1 MKKILSRINQSFAEV
16 SGWLL
21 TIITFLLV
29 LNLVTRFFGI
39 VVEGLLEMTTFVF
52 LAVIYLG
59 LAFSEE
65 NDEHIKVSY
74 FITRASKKL
83 RFALNIFNYS
93 LAIFIGGILTYAAA
107 ETAVDAFISKES
119 VPGTSPLPT
128 FPVKIIIFIGLAFF
142 FLQTVM
148 HLYNI
153 IRKEKR

>member
-1 MKKILSRINQSFAEV
+1 MKKILSKINQSFAEV

-29 LNLVTRFFGI
+29 LNLVTRFFSI
-39 VVEGLLEMTTFVF
+39 EVEGLLEMTTFVF
-52 LAVIYLG
+52 LSVIYLG

-65 NDEHIKVSY
+65 NDDHIKVNY
-74 FITRASKKL
+74 FISRAPKKL
-83 RFALNIFNYS
+83 RFILNIFNYL
-93 LAIFIGGILTYAAA
+93 LAVILGGILTYAAA
-107 ETAVDAFISKES
+107 ETALDAFLSKES
-119 VPGTSPLPT
+119 VPGTTPLPT

-148 HLYNI
+148 HLYSI